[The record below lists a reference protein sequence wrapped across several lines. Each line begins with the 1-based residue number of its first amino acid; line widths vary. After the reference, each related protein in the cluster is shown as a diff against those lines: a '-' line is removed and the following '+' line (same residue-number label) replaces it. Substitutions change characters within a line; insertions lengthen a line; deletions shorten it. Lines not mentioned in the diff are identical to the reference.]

1 LAEKKSFLLFR
12 VIARFDSFNFR
23 EYQAQRRS
31 LVEELGAE
39 KDRNLAT
46 RQKMTSLSA
55 ENEELKIQIKG
66 LKEKFEILAQEIEHS
81 RIKSE
86 IRALNR

>member
-1 LAEKKSFLLFR
+1 MAEKVVSSFSSNRAIDFF
-12 VIARFDSFNFR
+12 IFR

>member
-1 LAEKKSFLLFR
+1 MAEKVVSSFSSNRAIDFFF
-12 VIARFDSFNFR
+12 IFR

>member
-1 LAEKKSFLLFR
+1 MAEKVVSSFSSNRTTF
-12 VIARFDSFNFR
+12 FNFR